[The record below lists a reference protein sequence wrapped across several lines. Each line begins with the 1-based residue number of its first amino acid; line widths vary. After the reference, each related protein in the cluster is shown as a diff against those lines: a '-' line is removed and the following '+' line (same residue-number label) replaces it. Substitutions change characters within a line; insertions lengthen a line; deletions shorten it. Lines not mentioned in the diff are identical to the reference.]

1 VAKEA
6 QIGVDISVAS
16 GYAPHRLN
24 EPRRPDIKLSA
35 SSRAIP
41 TIRVKLTPQGPRV
54 ARPICRCQ
62 HEAHLIAD
70 VAMQSEGGANHF
82 SGAACQYVVK
92 SWDDSTLVC
101 AACDKA
107 AHSGRAAS

>member
-1 VAKEA
+1 
-6 QIGVDISVAS
+6 
-16 GYAPHRLN
+16 
-24 EPRRPDIKLSA
+24 
-35 SSRAIP
+35 
-41 TIRVKLTPQGPRV
+41 
-54 ARPICRCQ
+54 
-62 HEAHLIAD
+62 